1 MIYCGGSCTPGGGG
15 APPPVRCGEGSAPAP
30 PGGTIPMAR
39 RRGSRRGP
47 SIGDARGSLPLPAGI
62 SHSRGD
68 PMNDSFQRRNRRSIR
83 LRAYDYTAPGA
94 YFVTV
99 CTQDQAHLFGDV
111 VDGGM
116 WLNDAGRMIID
127 IWESLS
133 DRFPTIRLDAFVVMP
148 NHIHGII
155 VIVGAPL
162 VGAQDDRC
170 ETVTRAATRA
180 APTLGDIVG
189 AFKSITT
196 VEYIRGVKQHGWS
209 PFHKRLWQRNYY
221 EHIIRDD
228 RALDAI
234 RRYIVQ
240 NPVRWHLDRYNA
252 ERVAPDPWAE
262 EIWRMMREPF
272 PGREGEDRG

>member
-1 MIYCGGSCTPGGGG
+1 
-15 APPPVRCGEGSAPAP
+15 
-30 PGGTIPMAR
+30 
-39 RRGSRRGP
+39 
-47 SIGDARGSLPLPAGI
+47 
-62 SHSRGD
+62 
-68 PMNDSFQRRNRRSIR
+68 MNDGFQRRNRRSIR

-99 CTQDQAHLFGDV
+99 CTHQRRCLFGEV
-111 VDGGM
+111 VGGEM
-116 WLNDAGRMIID
+116 QLNALGRVAEWYWRRIPQHAIHVK
-127 IWESLS
+127 
-133 DRFPTIRLDAFVVMP
+133 LDAFVIMP

-155 VIVGAPL
+155 WISVRATHSMECETNSTRFASDRSIDTGGAVSRNASPLRPGPTAGSLGAIVGN
-162 VGAQDDRC
+162 
-170 ETVTRAATRA
+170 
-180 APTLGDIVG
+180 
-189 AFKSITT
+189 FKSITARR
-196 VEYIRGVKQHGWS
+196 INRMRGTPGAPV
-209 PFHKRLWQRNYY
+209 WQRNYY

>member
-1 MIYCGGSCTPGGGG
+1 MNN
-15 APPPVRCGEGSAPAP
+15 
-30 PGGTIPMAR
+30 
-39 RRGSRRGP
+39 GP
-47 SIGDARGSLPLPAGI
+47 R
-62 SHSRGD
+62 
-68 PMNDSFQRRNRRSIR
+68 RRNRRTIR
-83 LRAYDYTAPGA
+83 LRAYDYTTPGA

-116 WLNDAGRMIID
+116 RLNDAGRMIID

-148 NHIHGII
+148 NHVHGII

-162 VGAQDDRC
+162 VGAQAENHDADDH
-170 ETVTRAATRA
+170 TVGASLVGAQIEDHDNADAQTRAATRA

-221 EHIIRDD
+221 EHIIRND

-252 ERVAPDPWAE
+252 ERTAPDPWAE
-262 EIWRMMREPF
+262 EIWRMMHEPF
-272 PGREGEDRG
+272 PRPCILYGRRIPWMMRRTPRHSHRTSRLACGARFVGMRRPYAACTGDAFHG